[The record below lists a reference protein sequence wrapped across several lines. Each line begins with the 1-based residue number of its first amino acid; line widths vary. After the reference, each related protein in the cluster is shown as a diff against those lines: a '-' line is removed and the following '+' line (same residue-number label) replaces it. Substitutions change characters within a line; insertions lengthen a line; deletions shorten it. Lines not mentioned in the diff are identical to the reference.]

1 MPGPKRASGWRLEGF
16 SELEALVVDGAEDLF
31 NLEGEF
37 GGFVDEL
44 EGLVGGDGSADLGE
58 VEC

>member
-1 MPGPKRASGWRLEGF
+1 M
-16 SELEALVVDGAEDLF
+16 EALVVDGAEDLF